1 MAKKGINLL
10 NEKKIWEKDFV
21 GRIVHGNSGIT
32 IILGTKILSK
42 NLIVQRD

>member
-10 NEKKIWEKDFV
+10 NEKNIWEKDFV

-32 IILGTKILSK
+32 IILGK
-42 NLIVQRD
+42 NLIVQRDL